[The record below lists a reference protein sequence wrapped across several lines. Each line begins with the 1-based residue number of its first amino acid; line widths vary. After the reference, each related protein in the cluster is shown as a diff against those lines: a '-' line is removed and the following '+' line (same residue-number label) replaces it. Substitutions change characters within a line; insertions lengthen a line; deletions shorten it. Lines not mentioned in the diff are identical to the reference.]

1 MKTKKK
7 RLFLPLTLLSIL
19 AVLAAI
25 YWGGPRLIPA
35 SRFGFAYEVPAEEAN
50 ARMELVDTACGW
62 VGVREDDGSHHF
74 IIDLYNSITP
84 LPQDYRVT
92 YDDAWCAAFVSA
104 AALETGMTDILPPE
118 CSCSRQIQL
127 FEKLGRWE
135 EDDGY
140 LPLPGDVIYYD
151 WDISRT
157 LDCTGWPEH
166 VGIVVGTCGPYIRVV
181 EGNMDDGFAGYRT
194 VLQNDWC
201 IRGYGLPD
209 YAAICG

>member
-1 MKTKKK
+1 MNTKKK
-7 RLFLPLTLLSIL
+7 WIVLPLAAFGFL
-19 AVLAAI
+19 AVLAAL
-25 YWGGPRLIPA
+25 YLAGPRLIPD
-35 SRFGFAYEVPAEEAN
+35 SWFGFGAEVPAEEAQ
-50 ARMELVDTACGW
+50 AREALVDTACGW

-104 AALETGMTDILPPE
+104 AALEAGMTDIIPPE
-118 CSCSRQIQL
+118 CSCSRQIKL
-127 FEKLGRWE
+127 FQDLGRWE

-140 LPLPGDVIYYD
+140 QPLPGDIIYYD
-151 WDISRT
+151 WD
-157 LDCTGWPEH
+157 LPAKPDCTGWPEH
-166 VGIVVGTCGPYIRVV
+166 VGIVVGTYGPYIRLV

-194 VLQNDWC
+194 ILRNDWC

-209 YAAICG
+209 YASK

>member
-7 RLFLPLTLLSIL
+7 RLLLPLFVLSIL
-19 AVLAAI
+19 AVLAAA
-25 YWGGPRLIPA
+25 YLVGPRMIPA
-35 SRFGFAYEVPAEEAN
+35 SRFGFAYEVPAEEAK
-50 ARMELVDTACGW
+50 ARMALVDTACGW

-74 IIDLYNSITP
+74 IIDLYNTITP

-104 AALETGMTDILPPE
+104 AALESGMTDILPPE
-118 CSCSRQIQL
+118 CSCSRQIKL
-127 FEKLGRWE
+127 FEELGRWE

-140 LPLPGDVIYYD
+140 LPLPGDIIYYD

-166 VGIVVGTCGPYIRVV
+166 VGIVVGTFGPYIRVV

-209 YAAICG
+209 CAAICG

>member
-7 RLFLPLTLLSIL
+7 WLFLPLTAVLVL
-19 AVLAAI
+19 AVLAAL
-25 YWGGPRLIPA
+25 YLAGPRLIP
-35 SRFGFAYEVPAEEAN
+35 SGCFGFAYEVPAGEAQ
-50 ARMELVDTACGW
+50 AREALVDTACGW
-62 VGVREDDGSHHF
+62 VGVRQDDGSHHF

-104 AALETGMTDILPPE
+104 AALEADMTDIIPPE
-118 CSCSRQIQL
+118 CSCSRQIKL
-127 FEKLGRWE
+127 FQDLGRWE

-140 LPLPGDVIYYD
+140 LPLPGDIIYYD
-151 WDISRT
+151 WDLPRSI
-157 LDCTGWPEH
+157 DCTGWPEH
-166 VGIVVGTCGPYIRVV
+166 VGIVVGTYGPYIQVV

-194 VLQNDWC
+194 ILRNDWC

-209 YAAICG
+209 YASK

>member
-1 MKTKKK
+1 MKTKKR
-7 RLFLPLTLLSIL
+7 RLFLPLMTLSIL
-19 AVLAAI
+19 AVLAVA
-25 YWGGPRLIPA
+25 YLAGPRLIPT
-35 SRFGFAYEVPAEEAN
+35 SWFSFAYEVPDEEAQ
-50 ARMELVDTACGW
+50 ARKALVDTACGW

-104 AALETGMTDILPPE
+104 AALEVGMTDIIPPE
-118 CSCSRQIQL
+118 CSCSRQIKL
-127 FEKLGRWE
+127 FQDLGRWE

-140 LPLPGDVIYYD
+140 LPLPGDIIYYD
-151 WDISRT
+151 WDLPRSI
-157 LDCTGWPEH
+157 DCTGWPEH
-166 VGIVVGTCGPYIRVV
+166 VGIVVGTYGPYIRVV

-194 VLQNDWC
+194 IILNDWC

-209 YAAICG
+209 YASK

>member
-7 RLFLPLTLLSIL
+7 WLFLPLTAVLIV
-19 AVLAAI
+19 AVLAGFYLA
-25 YWGGPRLIPA
+25 GPRLIPTGL
-35 SRFGFAYEVPAEEAN
+35 FGFAYEVPAGEAQ
-50 ARMELVDTACGW
+50 ARQALVDTACGW

-104 AALETGMTDILPPE
+104 AALESGMTDIIPPE
-118 CSCSRQIQL
+118 CSCSRQIKL
-127 FEKLGRWE
+127 FQDLCRWE

-140 LPLPGDVIYYD
+140 QPLPGDIIYYD
-151 WDISRT
+151 WDLPRSI
-157 LDCTGWPEH
+157 DCTGWPEH
-166 VGIVVGTCGPYIRVV
+166 VGIVVGTYGPYIRVV

-194 VLQNDWC
+194 ILRNDWC

-209 YAAICG
+209 YAAK

>member
-7 RLFLPLTLLSIL
+7 RLLLPLFVLSIL
-19 AVLAAI
+19 AVLAAVNLA
-25 YWGGPRLIPA
+25 GPRMIPA
-35 SRFGFAYEVPAEEAN
+35 SRFGFAYEVPAEEAK
-50 ARMELVDTACGW
+50 ARMALVDTACGW
-62 VGVREDDGSHHF
+62 AGVHEDDGSHHF

-104 AALETGMTDILPPE
+104 AALESGMTDILPPE
-118 CSCSRQIQL
+118 CSCSRQIKL
-127 FEKLGRWE
+127 FEELGRWE

-140 LPLPGDVIYYD
+140 LPLPGDIIYYD
-151 WDISRT
+151 WDISRHI
-157 LDCTGWPEH
+157 DCKGWPEH
-166 VGIVVGTCGPYIRVV
+166 VGIVVGNYGSYIRVV

-209 YAAICG
+209 YAAK